1 VVFRMQ
7 QRLALVT
14 TLSSDTHTSS
24 WLRSHG
30 HHDLTPH
37 AAEACRASLERQRSR
52 RDAVPV
58 ERERRDSEEQGGGRS
73 KKRRRSRE
81 RGVECKE
88 GKEARE

>member
-1 VVFRMQ
+1 
-7 QRLALVT
+7 
-14 TLSSDTHTSS
+14 
-24 WLRSHG
+24 
-30 HHDLTPH
+30 
-37 AAEACRASLERQRSR
+37 
-52 RDAVPV
+52 V